1 MAKTALHYI
10 INRPKGEISVPS
22 AEFASRAESE
32 GQFAIKGK
40 REVIK
45 VTSMH
50 RVVKLRVQTSITHYS
65 IFHHCHFPT
74 MKNRVSQRI

>member
-50 RVVKLRVQTSITHYS
+50 RVVKLRVHLLCITVFFITVIS
-65 IFHHCHFPT
+65 L
-74 MKNRVSQRI
+74 Q